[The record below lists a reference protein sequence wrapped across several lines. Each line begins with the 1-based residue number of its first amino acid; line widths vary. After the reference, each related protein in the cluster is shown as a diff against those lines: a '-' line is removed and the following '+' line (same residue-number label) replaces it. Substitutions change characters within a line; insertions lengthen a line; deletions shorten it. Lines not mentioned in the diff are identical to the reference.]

1 MSCVVYLVCIDLF
14 LRFLQ
19 LYKCQYMEKGE
30 LIIDQDL
37 RLIITE
43 MIIDAQEQSL
53 NNLHVSG
60 DSLT

>member
-1 MSCVVYLVCIDLF
+1 
-14 LRFLQ
+14 
-19 LYKCQYMEKGE
+19 MEKGE